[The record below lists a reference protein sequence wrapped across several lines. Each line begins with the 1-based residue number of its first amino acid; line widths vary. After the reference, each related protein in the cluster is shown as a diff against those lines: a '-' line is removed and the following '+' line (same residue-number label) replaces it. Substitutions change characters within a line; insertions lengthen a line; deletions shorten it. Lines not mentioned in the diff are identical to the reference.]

1 MNKEQLTKLASLDNV
16 KTNQFLKD
24 FALQEQSKITS
35 AKTNDE
41 IIEHLEILEAIYYR
55 APEVVVWVI
64 NYLLHTAKSLPI
76 IDKKIGNHKIPGT
89 SHEEVLAKCLDIAKS
104 VRYYDI
110 DKTIQIAFDYINHK
124 NKVISGSA
132 LKLIEELVD
141 YNHQILPKIGI
152 TPQLKAMEFIE
163 NKLRLQNPNE
173 HDLYFIKTVTQ
184 HILETS
190 SNISRMT
197 SPDTLTFSNGDIS
210 GHKNIGKIRRRAVN
224 FILDLFKNLTS
235 VQNKI
240 SVFSLFENSCRMP
253 MNSSRDSDLGKMIQK
268 DRQYVAQQLTTLIF
282 SGKNV
287 LQPLVI
293 CMHAEHLMHWHFIHI
308 ELQQKLGSS
317 FIKRLYRD
325 NRYKLFSQF
334 VHDDSYRYAKHEHIK
349 KDVSA
354 AINTY
359 IENVSDQNKHFILK
373 ELNDI
378 ASEAKNTDEWKFL
391 SFKQLLEKLGQEK
404 PDIAFDLIKDI
415 VETKNDLSN
424 IYFLSFLL
432 AGLRRANRFDLWD
445 QASDIILDLR
455 DETTMFGLVCS
466 LSMNPNGDSDLIIRP
481 KEDVAFLSDLVKRTN
496 LFSFYKEYKNLFSF
510 YTINALRIAYKF
522 SPDIVE
528 ELTVLELHNNS
539 DYFTGYIQSISLY
552 LRKGEGFNL
561 SNWSTK
567 HKTFLIE
574 GIIKLPDLDWQ
585 VQCIL
590 PLICSPKNLVA
601 FFVKRMKFRDKMLSS
616 SENYFESP
624 YRRYDPVPYHM
635 NEELV
640 NFMKNDTEII
650 KSIAKKLSPNYTVDS
665 IELSQLI
672 KNLNLNPRDILN
684 ELSKV
689 KEDTDTVLKKI
700 VRSLSHI
707 DANDP
712 DFLVELASKTSNK
725 SIHDSIYGKLASTG
739 VVSGEFGIA
748 DAYKH
753 KRESIEKYK
762 DSKNKNIKKFVLMAM
777 EYLKN
782 SEEHQR
788 KEAEQEKEIRRID
801 FESNN

>member
-1 MNKEQLTKLASLDNV
+1 MNKEQLIKLASLDNA

-24 FALQEQSKITS
+24 FALQEQGKITS

-64 NYLLHTAKSLPI
+64 NYLLHKAKNLPI
-76 IDKKIGNHKIPGT
+76 VDKKIGTHKIPGT
-89 SHEEVLAKCLDIAKS
+89 SHEEVVAKCLELAKS

-110 DKTIQIAFDYINHK
+110 DKTIQIAFDYMNHK

-152 TPQLKAMEFIE
+152 TPQLKAMEFLE

-197 SPDTLTFSNGDIS
+197 SPDTLTFSSGDIS
-210 GHKNIGKIRRRAVN
+210 GHKNIGKIRRRAIN
-224 FILDLFKNLTS
+224 FILDLFKNLTL

-240 SVFSLFENSCRMP
+240 AVFPLFEQACQMP

-268 DRQYVAQQLTTLIF
+268 DRQYIAQQLTMLIF

-287 LQPLVI
+287 IKPLVI

-308 ELQQKLGSS
+308 ELQQELGSS
-317 FIKRLYRD
+317 FIKRLYKD
-325 NRYKLFSQF
+325 NRYKLFSEF
-334 VHDDSYRYAKHEHIK
+334 VHDDSYRYAKYKDIK
-349 KDVSA
+349 KNVSV
-354 AINTY
+354 AIHTY
-359 IENVSDQNKHFILK
+359 IENVSAQNKDFILK

-404 PDIAFDLIKDI
+404 PNIVLGLIKDI
-415 VETKNDLSN
+415 AETKNDLSST
-424 IYFLSFLL
+424 YFLPFLL

-445 QASDIILDLR
+445 QASDIILNLK
-455 DETTMFGLVCS
+455 DETTMCGLVS
-466 LSMNPNGDSDLIIRP
+466 SIHMNPNGDTDLIIRP
-481 KEDVAFLSDLVKRTN
+481 KEDIAFLSDLVKRTN
-496 LFSFYKEYKNLFSF
+496 KFSFYKEYKNLLSF
-510 YTINALRIAYKF
+510 FTINALRVAYKF
-522 SPDIVE
+522 DPVNVE
-528 ELTVLELHNNS
+528 ELTVLELRNNP
-539 DYFTGYIQSISLY
+539 DYFTVYMHNISLY
-552 LRKGEGFNL
+552 SRKGEGFNL
-561 SNWSTK
+561 SGWSAK
-567 HKTFLIE
+567 DKTFLIE

-585 VQCIL
+585 VQSIL
-590 PLICSPKNLVA
+590 PLICSPKNLVS
-601 FFVKRMKFRDKMLSS
+601 FFIKRIKFRDKMLSS
-616 SENYFESP
+616 SEDYFESP

-640 NFMKNDTEII
+640 SFMTSDPGII
-650 KSIAKKLSPNYTVDS
+650 ASIAKKLSPNYTVDS

-672 KNLNLNPRDILN
+672 KNLNLDPRNILN
-684 ELSKV
+684 ELSKG
-689 KEDTDTVLKKI
+689 KEDTDTVLRKV

-712 DFLVELASKTSNK
+712 DFLVELAGKTSNK

-748 DAYKH
+748 DAYKR
-753 KRESIEKYK
+753 KRESIEKHK

-777 EYLKN
+777 VYLKN